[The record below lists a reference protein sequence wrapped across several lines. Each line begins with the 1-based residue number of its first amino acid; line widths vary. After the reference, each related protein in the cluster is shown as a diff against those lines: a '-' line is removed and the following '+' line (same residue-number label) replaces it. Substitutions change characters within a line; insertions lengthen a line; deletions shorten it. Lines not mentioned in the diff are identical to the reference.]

1 MIRDTNSTD
10 PYFTAFVQAKFPTTY
25 YDHVH
30 SLWHCTTQDTLI
42 VSAYMKEMFPHVLKG
57 DMKQPI
63 QYPPSWSLEFA
74 LDVDRALD
82 VLGRAFHNKGFL
94 ASH

>member
-1 MIRDTNSTD
+1 MSKQTFPPRITTMSI
-10 PYFTAFVQAKFPTTY
+10 PSGPVQ
-25 YDHVH
+25 
-30 SLWHCTTQDTLI
+30 LQDTLI

-74 LDVDRALD
+74 LDVDWALD